1 MAKMIHLV
9 IRVLDEKA
17 SLDFYRQAFGLHVT
31 HRHDFENFTI
41 VYLANAETTFELELT
56 INKGRST
63 PYEHGEAFGHFSFAV
78 VDVDAEHARLTAEG
92 REPGAL
98 KEFAH
103 EGRVLSR
110 FFFVSDPDGYKIAVL
125 QRNDRYL

>member
-9 IRVLDEKA
+9 IRVLDEQA
-17 SLDFYRQAFGLHVT
+17 SLDFYRQAFGLHVA
-31 HRHDFENFTI
+31 HRHDFENLTI

-78 VDVDAEHARLTAEG
+78 DDVDAEHARLTAEG
-92 REPGAL
+92 REPGPL